1 MSSLSGAYCRL
12 VKRLKA
18 TPDGLMVLMARVGL
32 GAFFVRAGQTKVDGD
47 FNLTDTTL
55 YLFREEYKVPLL
67 SPEAAAYMATAAEHV
82 FGALLII
89 GLATRLSA
97 LGLLGMTIII
107 QVFVYPAS
115 WPDHLLWA
123 AALMFILARGPGW
136 LAADRGV
143 CKLLGHT
150 CSAQGASQ
158 DTKTAAPT

>member
-1 MSSLSGAYCRL
+1 MSSLTGLYCRF
-12 VKRLKA
+12 VSRLKA

-47 FNLTDTTL
+47 FNLTDTTM

-67 SPEAAAYMATAAEHV
+67 SPEVAAYMATAAEHV
-82 FGALLII
+82 LGALLIV

-97 LGLLGMTIII
+97 LGLLGMTIVI

-123 AALMFILARGPGW
+123 AALMLILARGPGW
-136 LAADRGV
+136 LALDRGL
-143 CKLLGHT
+143 CKIIGHT
-150 CSAQGASQ
+150 CRG
-158 DTKTAAPT
+158 DTAPNGSKSIP

>member
-1 MSSLSGAYCRL
+1 MSSLSGTYCRF

-32 GAFFVRAGQTKVDGD
+32 GAFFVRAGMTKVDGD
-47 FNLTDTTL
+47 FNLTDSAM

-67 SPEAAAYMATAAEHV
+67 SPEVAAYMATTAEHV
-82 FGALLII
+82 LGALLIV

-97 LGLLGMTIII
+97 LGLLGMTVVI

-123 AALMFILARGPGW
+123 AALMLILARGPGW
-136 LAADRGV
+136 LAVDRGI
-143 CKLLGHT
+143 CKVMGHT
-150 CSAQGASQ
+150 CSS
-158 DTKTAAPT
+158 DTPPN

>member
-1 MSSLSGAYCRL
+1 MSFLSETYCQVVQRF
-12 VKRLKA
+12 KA

-32 GAFFVRAGQTKVDGD
+32 GAFFVRAGMTKVDDD
-47 FNLTDTTL
+47 FNLTDTTV

-67 SPEAAAYMATAAEHV
+67 SPEVAAYMASAAEHV

-97 LGLLGMTIII
+97 VGLLAMTLVI

-115 WPDHLLWA
+115 WPDHLMWA
-123 AALMFILARGPGW
+123 ALLMYILARGPGW

-143 CKLLGHT
+143 CKLLGHSCT
-150 CSAQGASQ
+150 TPSQAS
-158 DTKTAAPT
+158 TPH